1 MLHPPDATPPSPPV
15 KRNFRS
21 IALNSIIVL
30 LALVVAYLAYALLD
44 RNIISPP
51 VVTERPGA
59 PAGQP
64 IQIDVLNG
72 CGIDNAA
79 QSVTSFLR
87 ARGYDVVEMKN
98 YKTFDIQESLVVD
111 RTGNRTTAEQVAYAL
126 GIKRENIIQ
135 QLNQDYYVDVSV
147 VVGKDFTSLKAAH

>member
-1 MLHPPDATPPSPPV
+1 MLHPPDATPPNPAV
-15 KRNFRS
+15 RRNPRT
-21 IALNSIIVL
+21 IALNTAIVVL
-30 LALVVAYLAYALLD
+30 SLVVAYLAYALIA

-59 PAGQP
+59 PAGQT

-72 CGIDNAA
+72 CGIENAA

-87 ARGYDVVEMKN
+87 SRGYDVVEMRN

-111 RTGNRTTAEQVAYAL
+111 RIGNKTAAEQVAYAL
-126 GIKRENIIQ
+126 GIRKDNIVQ

-147 VVGKDFTSLKAAH
+147 VVGKDFATLKVSQ